1 MIRRMMLAGSAG
13 SRVLLL
19 LVVLLGWKVAAQQ
32 KPVHVERE
40 SIRPKT
46 AETWRELGRQSDAV
60 VEITV
65 ESTAGEKRST
75 TATLS
80 QL

>member
-46 AETWRELGRQSDAV
+46 AEMKRTDFLGDLISWEDGVDGTSKSVFTGGA
-60 VEITV
+60 
-65 ESTAGEKRST
+65 
-75 TATLS
+75 
-80 QL
+80 